1 MIHNG
6 VNKKKKS
13 IHSHLNYDRQLQVYK
28 NINVLMTWN
37 IIWQVSR
44 SIFSLHRVMS
54 LGCRLRV
61 RGCLLLPASQSLLV
75 IVGSQVTLVSGNRS
89 SWKYSNYICKLK
101 FTLNFLYTGTFIC
114 VLKNCSDTMCIQHIN
129 GAFLQKCMHN
139 HCEVKLAS
147 FFESQLLPVSIFKFN
162 SVCTFNKVHSFCLLQ
177 DNELFSK
184 LWNNIIKN
192 AWVQKT
198 KFKLFLINARIY
210 MVCLKQNA
218 EDII

>member
-6 VNKKKKS
+6 VNKKKS

-44 SIFSLHRVMS
+44 SIFGLHRVMS

-89 SWKYSNYICKLK
+89 SWKYSNYTCKLK
-101 FTLNFLYTGTFIC
+101 FTLNFLYTVTFIHVC

-129 GAFLQKCMHN
+129 WAFLQKCMRN
-139 HCEVKLAS
+139 HCEVKLA
-147 FFESQLLPVSIFKFN
+147 FFLSLSYCQSAYLNSIQFVLLIK
-162 SVCTFNKVHSFCLLQ
+162 CTAFACF
-177 DNELFSK
+177 
-184 LWNNIIKN
+184 
-192 AWVQKT
+192 
-198 KFKLFLINARIY
+198 RIMNY
-210 MVCLKQNA
+210 FPSC
-218 EDII
+218 DII